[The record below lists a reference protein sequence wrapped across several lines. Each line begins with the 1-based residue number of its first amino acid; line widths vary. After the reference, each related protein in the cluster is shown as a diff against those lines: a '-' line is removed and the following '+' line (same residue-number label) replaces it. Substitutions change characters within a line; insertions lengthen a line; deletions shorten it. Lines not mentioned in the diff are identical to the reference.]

1 MDNIDCVFLL
11 KQDVNDEKRKKK
23 FFDFFGG
30 MKFEEFTKVFD
41 EFTKSTTSAVATILQ
56 DEKASAKDL
65 AGQYKLS
72 DLHLT
77 MLEAMKEAEKLRD
90 RANYTASATCKD
102 AIMDPFARAEH
113 WEAESKEVKYR
124 KLVETLR
131 QAIALL
137 SADSSPPAETST
149 VDVAGTIGV
158 DNEEKQECKV
168 PRVVDL
174 D

>member
-1 MDNIDCVFLL
+1 MVEATNYLLLDSPNEQYRLCFLL

-23 FFDFFGG
+23 FFEFFGG

-65 AGQYKLS
+65 AGKYKLS
-72 DLHLT
+72 DLHLA
-77 MLEAMKEAEKLRD
+77 MLEAMKEVEKLRD

-113 WEAESKEVKYR
+113 WEAESTEAKYR

-131 QAIALL
+131 QAITLL
-137 SADSSPPAETST
+137 SA
-149 VDVAGTIGV
+149 
-158 DNEEKQECKV
+158 EKQEYKI